1 MNLSVAEAT
10 AIIALLITLLT
21 SGGTAVMFFSGRKG
35 ANISSLKTL
44 SETVKVLSAQVLD
57 LQEKRDS
64 DMVHIR
70 ELESLL
76 FLCIA
81 GLQTLSS
88 QLLKLNIEPSWLWPD
103 ELTEW
108 MKGKT

>member
-10 AIIALLITLLT
+10 AIIALIITLFST
-21 SGGTAVMFFSGRKG
+21 AGTAFMFFSGRKG
-35 ANISSLKTL
+35 TNISSLKTL
-44 SETVKVLSAQVLD
+44 SETARILTAQVLE
-57 LQEKRDS
+57 LQQQRDR

-88 QLLKLNIEPSWLWPD
+88 QLLKLDIEPSWLWPE
-103 ELTEW
+103 ELAEW